1 MATSFFGGSF
11 FNGEFFNT
19 APVVVDV
26 FGLGQGDDHPGW
38 DKKAWKK
45 QKKKEEALEQTIVRA
60 YQKLHGIEP
69 TQTFVKK
76 VAKEVKAEIQVTKEQ
91 FEDYSGVIAWLQA
104 QEAFV
109 NEYLRKLEL
118 QREMDDEEAILLLM

>member
-1 MATSFFGGSF
+1 MSNFFGGQFFGGSF
-11 FNGEFFNT
+11 FGNAVIEVPF
-19 APVVVDV
+19 A
-26 FGLGQGDDHPGW
+26 LGQGDDHPGW

-45 QKKKEEALEQTIVRA
+45 QKKREDALEETIVRA
-60 YQKLHGIEP
+60 YQKIHGIEP

-91 FEDYSGVIAWLQA
+91 FEDYSGVISWLQA

-109 NEYLRKLEL
+109 NQYLRNLEL
-118 QREMDDEEAILLLM
+118 QREMDDEESILLLM